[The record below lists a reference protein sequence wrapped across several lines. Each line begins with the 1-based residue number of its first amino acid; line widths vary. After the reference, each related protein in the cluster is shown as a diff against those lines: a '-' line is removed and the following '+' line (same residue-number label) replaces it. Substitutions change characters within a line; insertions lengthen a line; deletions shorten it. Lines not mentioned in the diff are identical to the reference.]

1 MPGPGTYDSKKMKL
15 GDPST
20 LGSKA
25 GASTDDSSTLSQ
37 NPNPFMS
44 KTARCDM
51 WTNSLE
57 APYTKQTFK
66 QNPASNFYF
75 DNKRNNHA
83 FIEQFIFHF
92 LGPKTIR
99 DVVMLYT

>member
-66 QNPASNFYF
+66 QKLKNE
-75 DNKRNNHA
+75 NKIQNKIQN
-83 FIEQFIFHF
+83 
-92 LGPKTIR
+92 TIQN
-99 DVVMLYT
+99 TTKKQHS